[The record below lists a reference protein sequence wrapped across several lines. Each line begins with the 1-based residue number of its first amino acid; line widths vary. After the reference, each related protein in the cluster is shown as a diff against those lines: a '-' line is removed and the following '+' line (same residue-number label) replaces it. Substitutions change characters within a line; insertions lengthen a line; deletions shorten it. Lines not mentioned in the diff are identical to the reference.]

1 MSKAYESNGVAPLI
15 HYQLLPVCQDN
26 GPLRHGH
33 ASMIVGNSQIVRN
46 IEIMWVNH
54 SQMGGLIWFY
64 HVLPTLMR
72 RYGEFLKVWSSPAR
86 TSKAKAKPKVAPTRA
101 PNRPSARASA
111 PSRAQAGDV
120 GTTWLSRFQTIRWL
134 FQTLTLI
141 NLQHQSWL
149 VLTYTHLAFWNIKNM
164 SMYGITLALYIIYIN
179 INYIY
184 IYAHLDR

>member
-1 MSKAYESNGVAPLI
+1 MNILARPACRTRVTNAAFCVLRGGAPKLRVLHGVAPLI

-46 IEIMWVNH
+46 IEVMWVNH

-86 TSKAKAKPKVAPTRA
+86 RA
-101 PNRPSARASA
+101 RKRQ
-111 PSRAQAGDV
+111 SR
-120 GTTWLSRFQTIRWL
+120 RW
-134 FQTLTLI
+134 
-141 NLQHQSWL
+141 HRL
-149 VLTYTHLAFWNIKNM
+149 VLPIGLVLVHQRQAVHRRVMLAQ
-164 SMYGITLALYIIYIN
+164 
-179 INYIY
+179 
-184 IYAHLDR
+184 LD